1 MGLITAFNEVLSC
14 ILTGASTAIFLGV
27 FARFGLLPLVY
38 ITTKNPD
45 KEKESGES

>member
-14 ILTGASTAIFLGV
+14 ILTGISTAIFLGV

-38 ITTKNPD
+38 ITTKKPEE
-45 KEKESGES
+45 KEKEE